1 MEYQVGENVGES
13 LSLAGWKPN
22 GVLVKSGGIS
32 ITVTDAQ
39 TEGDS
44 TKEKVVKASYIYFLH
59 LKLQFNRGW
68 RKSSRK

>member
-1 MEYQVGENVGES
+1 MSEKVYLLLG
-13 LSLAGWKPN
+13 KPN

-44 TKEKVVKASYIYFLH
+44 AKEKVVKASYTYFLY
-59 LKLQFNRGW
+59 LKLQFNRG
-68 RKSSRK
+68 